1 MVSKR
6 IVLHFPDGI
15 VDQPIIYRLVKDY
28 DLKFSILKA
37 EISPG
42 KEGLL
47 VMELSGEPSHYEEGL
62 QYLKDMAVSIQ
73 PLSQDIVR
81 SEDRCTHCGVCIPLC
96 PTGALKVDPI
106 NRRVSFNNDA
116 CVACEYCVKICPLGA
131 METHF

>member
-6 IVLHFPDGI
+6 IVLHFPDRI
-15 VDQPIIYRLVKDY
+15 VDQPIIYKLVKDY

-47 VMELSGEPSHYEEGL
+47 IMELSGEPRNYEEGL
-62 QYLKDMAVSIQ
+62 QYLKDMAVTIQ

-81 SEDRCTHCGVCIPLC
+81 SEDRCTHCGACIPLC
-96 PTGALKVDPI
+96 PTGALKMDPTS
-106 NRRVSFNNDA
+106 RRVSFDNEA